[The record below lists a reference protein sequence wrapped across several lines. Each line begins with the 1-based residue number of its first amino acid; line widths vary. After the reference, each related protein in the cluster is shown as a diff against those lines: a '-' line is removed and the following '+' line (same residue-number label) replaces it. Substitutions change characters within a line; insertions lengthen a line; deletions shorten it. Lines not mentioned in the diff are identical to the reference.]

1 MIEYKLKVV
10 REAVGQNKAQV
21 VSDIFNAVMVNI
33 TETLETA
40 RVALREAIELG
51 VDLKNSDQLLITHL
65 TSTGEVDILKF
76 MKEYM
81 RTHNIVE
88 QEIASAEKIVELY
101 IKTESKVLENHM
113 VTIVEEE
120 EEECEKKKKFCYLY
134 LISFEKGPE
143 TLLNGYIALAEAAP
157 SSVSSSSVLVSDST
171 SSQEQE
177 GASTTNNISSSSSSS
192 VVLVSAST
200 SSQEQEGASTT
211 NDISSSSALVSD
223 STSSQEQEGAST
235 TNDISSSSSSS
246 VVLVSAST
254 SSQEQEGA
262 STTNDISSSSS
273 SSVVLVSAST
283 SSQEQEGASTT
294 NDISSSSSSSV
305 VLVSAST
312 SAQVQEAASTT
323 INISSSTSISS
334 SSAEASL
341 HRISVVNSNNES
353 DHEND
358 TVVFGINQA
367 KEVIKELS
375 AVKVGAVK
383 VIKVGLASVNFEE
396 NTEHKVYDEA
406 VMKYLEQRYL
416 PISLTGIIGIKV
428 S

>member
-1 MIEYKLKVV
+1 LEYALDAVHKSVVYAARDAAMNYIFDTLFEELQRVSYMYMKHMRAVKRNRKGRVLTAKDNDTTEDEMIEYKLKVV

-157 SSVSSSSVLVSDST
+157 SSVSSSSVLY
-171 SSQEQE
+171 Q
-177 GASTTNNISSSSSSS
+177 IP
-192 VVLVSAST
+192 
-200 SSQEQEGASTT
+200 
-211 NDISSSSALVSD
+211 
-223 STSSQEQEGAST
+223 
-235 TNDISSSSSSS
+235 
-246 VVLVSAST
+246 
-254 SSQEQEGA
+254 
-262 STTNDISSSSS
+262 
-273 SSVVLVSAST
+273 
-283 SSQEQEGASTT
+283 
-294 NDISSSSSSSV
+294 
-305 VLVSAST
+305 
-312 SAQVQEAASTT
+312 
-323 INISSSTSISS
+323 
-334 SSAEASL
+334 L
-341 HRISVVNSNNES
+341 HHKNR
-353 DHEND
+353 
-358 TVVFGINQA
+358 
-367 KEVIKELS
+367 KEHPRLI
-375 AVKVGAVK
+375 
-383 VIKVGLASVNFEE
+383 
-396 NTEHKVYDEA
+396 TYHHHHH
-406 VMKYLEQRYL
+406 
-416 PISLTGIIGIKV
+416 P
-428 S
+428 